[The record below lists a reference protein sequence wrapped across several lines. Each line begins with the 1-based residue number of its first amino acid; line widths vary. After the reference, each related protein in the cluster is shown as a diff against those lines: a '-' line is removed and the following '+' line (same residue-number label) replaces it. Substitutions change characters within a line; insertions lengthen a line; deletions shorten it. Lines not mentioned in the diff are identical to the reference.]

1 MDFLLDVLLLA
12 MAASVMAALP
22 AVSRFGQGQPH

>member
-1 MDFLLDVLLLA
+1 MDLFLDILLLA

-22 AVSRFGQGQPH
+22 AVSRLGQS